1 MISLGVTVQT
11 NFPKFKRDILG
22 CCFPAVW
29 YILAISSGDSM
40 TENQKLKPFLVRLRP
55 ETRLLLDD
63 AATAQRRSRA
73 SLVDQAI
80 VEMLAG
86 RFSRVENRLDQMLG
100 QK

>member
-1 MISLGVTVQT
+1 
-11 NFPKFKRDILG
+11 
-22 CCFPAVW
+22 
-29 YILAISSGDSM
+29 M

-63 AATAQRRSRA
+63 AAAAQRRSRA

>member
-1 MISLGVTVQT
+1 
-11 NFPKFKRDILG
+11 
-22 CCFPAVW
+22 
-29 YILAISSGDSM
+29 M

-63 AATAQRRSRA
+63 AAAAQRRSRA
-73 SLVDQAI
+73 SLVDQAV

>member
-1 MISLGVTVQT
+1 
-11 NFPKFKRDILG
+11 
-22 CCFPAVW
+22 
-29 YILAISSGDSM
+29 M

-63 AATAQRRSRA
+63 AAAAQRRSRA

-86 RFSRVENRLDQMLG
+86 RFSRVENRLEQMLS